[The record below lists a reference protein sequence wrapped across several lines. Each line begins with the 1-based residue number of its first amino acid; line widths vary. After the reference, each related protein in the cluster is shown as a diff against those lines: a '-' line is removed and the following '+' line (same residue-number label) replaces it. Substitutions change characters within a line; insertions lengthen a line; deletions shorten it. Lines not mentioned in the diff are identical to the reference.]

1 MSSKNSTKNGKLTKK
16 QIMDTVS
23 SEQFR
28 TKVSDEL
35 YEGKDLRVTKDVDFS
50 YIFWKRSLVSSVTSV
65 LRGTY
70 PGLSAN

>member
-1 MSSKNSTKNGKLTKK
+1 MSGKNGSKNGKLTKK

-35 YEGKDLRVTKDVDFS
+35 YEGKDLRVTKDIDGTIKILP
-50 YIFWKRSLVSSVTSV
+50 YKIEGVT
-65 LRGTY
+65 RIK
-70 PGLSAN
+70 AE

>member
-35 YEGKDLRVTKDVDFS
+35 YEGKDLRVTKDVD
-50 YIFWKRSLVSSVTSV
+50 
-65 LRGTY
+65 GTIKIL
-70 PGLSAN
+70 P

>member
-1 MSSKNSTKNGKLTKK
+1 MSSKNSTKNGKLTKQ

-35 YEGKDLRVTKDVDFS
+35 YEGKDLRVTKDVDGTIKILP
-50 YIFWKRSLVSSVTSV
+50 YKIEGVT
-65 LRGTY
+65 RIK
-70 PGLSAN
+70 AE

>member
-28 TKVSDEL
+28 IKVSDEL
-35 YEGKDLRVTKDVDFS
+35 YEGKDLRVTKDVDGTIKILP
-50 YIFWKRSLVSSVTSV
+50 YKIEGVT
-65 LRGTY
+65 RIK
-70 PGLSAN
+70 AE